1 MDFRIPVMS
10 SLNELPIFRL
20 QFYLTAPYP
29 CSYLTG
35 RQARSQVAA
44 PGGLVDTVVYSELV
58 RLGFRRSG
66 HHVYRP
72 RCDTCQECVP
82 VRVPVQ
88 GFRPNRSQR
97 RCLATNAD
105 LSMVLRPLVFD
116 EAHYRLYR
124 RYQAARHAGGGMD
137 QDDREQFRNFL
148 LQSRVDS
155 ALAEFTLGGEV
166 VMVSLVDRLMDG
178 LSAVYTFYEP
188 DLAKRGLGTFSV
200 LTQLDMAAQM
210 GLPYLYL
217 GYWIRDSA
225 KMAYKRAFRPLE
237 ALVEGHW
244 RRDFMTG
251 KAGDG
256 QDA

>member
-1 MDFRIPVMS
+1 MS
-10 SLNELPIFRL
+10 FLNELPIFRL

-29 CSYLTG
+29 CSYLPE

-72 RCDTCQECVP
+72 RCDACHECTP
-82 VRVPVQ
+82 VRIPVDA
-88 GFRPNRSQR
+88 FRAGRSQR
-97 RCLATNAD
+97 RCLARNAD
-105 LSMVLRPLVFD
+105 LEMRLRPLVFD

-124 RYQAARHAGGGMD
+124 RYQASRHAGGGMD
-137 QDDREQFRNFL
+137 QDDREQFRGFL

-166 VMVSLVDRLMDG
+166 VMVALIDRPLDG

-188 DLAKRGLGTFSV
+188 DLARRGLGTFGV
-200 LTQLDMAAQM
+200 LTQLNLAKEM

-217 GYWIRDSA
+217 GYWIADSC
-225 KMAYKRAFRPLE
+225 KMAYKRRFQPIE
-237 ALVEGHW
+237 ALVDGHW
-244 RRDFMTG
+244 KRLSDV
-251 KAGDG
+251 AGERG
-256 QDA
+256 EYGPSA